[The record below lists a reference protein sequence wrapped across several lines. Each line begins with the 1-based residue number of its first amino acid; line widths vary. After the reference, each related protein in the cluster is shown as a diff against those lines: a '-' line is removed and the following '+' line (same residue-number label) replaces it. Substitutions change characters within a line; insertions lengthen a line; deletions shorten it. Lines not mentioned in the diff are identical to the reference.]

1 MAIASAKKEIMNI
14 QINPKFAMLS
24 PVAFRVVV
32 VVFRVV
38 VVDLLPII
46 GGLVGLGVA
55 DGAFGLTCGS
65 PVGLSPPPVPGA
77 SVMF

>member
-1 MAIASAKKEIMNI
+1 M
-14 QINPKFAMLS
+14 
-24 PVAFRVVV
+24 
-32 VVFRVV
+32 

-55 DGAFGLTCGS
+55 VGTLGLTCGS

>member
-1 MAIASAKKEIMNI
+1 M
-14 QINPKFAMLS
+14 
-24 PVAFRVVV
+24 VVG
-32 VVFRVV
+32 
-38 VVDLLPII
+38 LLPVI
-46 GGLVGLGVA
+46 GGLVGVGVGVA